1 MKRTLIS
8 LLLLAIAFG
17 ARAEEADEAPAVDRL
32 PKVELTPALLHRFL
46 VAEIAGSRGNTALA
60 SETYFRLAETT
71 RDPRVAKRAAEVALY
86 ARRQEEALAAARLW
100 VELEPE
106 SMQARQMETSLLAAV
121 GTPTDLARHVSRQLA
136 ANQAKVPSLLMQL
149 NRLLARSEDKQAI
162 RALVDQVTEPYL
174 DVPEA
179 HFARAHAASAAGD
192 KAGALQSVDRAL
204 ALRPTWEHAALVRA
218 QLTAEPAA
226 AASFLQEFVARNPA
240 ARDALLAYARAL
252 VTIKDYGRAREQFE
266 RLLAGSAGD
275 ADVVYAVAVL
285 SAQLKDYDRADK
297 HFRELL
303 TLGYSDG
310 DTVRVYL
317 GQIAEEKQRWQ
328 EALSWYEQV
337 GAGSQYLPARTRAAH
352 LLLRQQRLADARKL
366 LQESVA
372 TSVEERSQFVILEA
386 QLMRDAGKVEDAYT
400 VLADGLAA
408 RPDEPNLLYETALTA
423 EKLGR
428 NDVLERN
435 LRRLI
440 EIKPDH
446 AHAYN
451 ALGYSLAE
459 RNERL
464 DEAQQLID
472 KALELAPDD
481 PFILD
486 SKGWLL
492 FRRGDG
498 AAALA
503 ALAKAFSIRADP
515 EIAAHIGEVL
525 WSLGRRDEARQTWNE
540 AIKASP
546 DNEMLLG
553 TVKRFS
559 QP

>member
-8 LLLLAIAFG
+8 LMLLAVALVG
-17 ARAEEADEAPAVDRL
+17 HAEEADEAPAVDKL
-32 PKVELTPALLHRFL
+32 PRVELTPSLLHRFL

-60 SETYFRLAETT
+60 SETYLKLAEAT
-71 RDPRVAKRAAEVALY
+71 RDPRVARRAAEIALY
-86 ARRQEEALAAARLW
+86 ARRQADALAAARLW
-100 VELEPE
+100 VELDPG
-106 SMQARQMETSLLAAV
+106 SMQAKQMETSLLAAV
-121 GTPTDLARHVSRQLA
+121 GTPADLARHVSRQLA
-136 ANQAKVPSLLMQL
+136 DNPDKVPAMLMQL
-149 NRLLARSEDKQAI
+149 NRLLSRSEDKQAI
-162 RALVDQVTEPYL
+162 RTLVDQVTEPYL

-179 HFARAHAASAAGD
+179 HFARAHAASGVGD
-192 KAGALQSVDRAL
+192 KRAALQSIDRAL

-226 AASFLQEFVARNPA
+226 TATFLQGFVTRNPA
-240 ARDALLAYARAL
+240 ARDARLAYARAL
-252 VTIKDYGRAREQFE
+252 VSVKDYGQAREQFE
-266 RLLAGSAGD
+266 LLLAANPGD

-285 SAQLKDYDRADK
+285 SAQLKDYERADK

-303 TLGYSDG
+303 TLGYSDA
-310 DTVRVYL
+310 DTVRAYL
-317 GQIAEEKQRWQ
+317 GQIAEEQHRWP
-328 EALSWYEQV
+328 EALSWYGQV
-337 GAGSQYLPARTRAAH
+337 GVGNQYLAARTRAAH
-352 LLLRQQRLADARKL
+352 LLLRQQRLDEARKL
-366 LQESVA
+366 LQESTA
-372 TSVEERSQFVILEA
+372 SSVEERNQFVILEA
-386 QLMRDAGKVEDAYT
+386 QLMRDAGKPEDAYA

-408 RPDEPNLLYETALTA
+408 RPDEPDLLYEAALTA

-498 AAALA
+498 AAALDT
-503 ALAKAFSIRADP
+503 LAKAFAIRADP

-525 WSLGRRDEARQTWNE
+525 WTLGRHDEARKTWTE
-540 AIKASP
+540 AIKGSP
-546 DNEMLLG
+546 DNEMLQG